1 MVSSPESQIIDT
13 TRSPLGLRP
22 LLDDHAAEALTT
34 LYKVLAN
41 PHRLRLLHAIER
53 AGELPVGEIAEEVG
67 MSMQAVSNQLQ
78 RLTDQGIL
86 VARRDGNRS
95 YYRIIDPCVS
105 GLLELG
111 ICLIEEN
118 PRAPAEGRRH
128 AR

>member
-1 MVSSPESQIIDT
+1 MSTPEST
-13 TRSPLGLRP
+13 TVDATLSALRRRP
-22 LLDDHAAEALTT
+22 LLEDAVAEALTA
-34 LYKVLAN
+34 LYKALAN

-53 AGELPVGEIAEEVG
+53 AGELPVGAIADEVG

-78 RLTDQGIL
+78 RLADQGIL

-95 YYRIIDPCVS
+95 YYRIIDPCVT

-118 PRAPAEGRRH
+118 RQRAR
-128 AR
+128 